1 MIRINS
7 PRTLTLLAGLLA
19 ASTALAQGPAAQREP
34 RESRGALLYST
45 HCVAC
50 HDRQMFWRQARKVNN
65 WKTLVAQ
72 VRHWQSVERLQ
83 WTEDDITQ
91 VARHLNDTIYR
102 YPSGDL
108 AQRE

>member
-1 MIRINS
+1 MATHLSRWL
-7 PRTLTLLAGLLA
+7 LTLALA
-19 ASTALAQGPAAQREP
+19 AVSQAATAQATATPT
-34 RESRGALLYST
+34 RGQLLYET

-50 HDRQMFWRQARKVNN
+50 HDKQVFWRQARKANN
-65 WKTLVAQ
+65 WKALVAQ
-72 VRHWQSVERLQ
+72 VRHWQSVEKLR

-102 YPSGDL
+102 YPLSDL